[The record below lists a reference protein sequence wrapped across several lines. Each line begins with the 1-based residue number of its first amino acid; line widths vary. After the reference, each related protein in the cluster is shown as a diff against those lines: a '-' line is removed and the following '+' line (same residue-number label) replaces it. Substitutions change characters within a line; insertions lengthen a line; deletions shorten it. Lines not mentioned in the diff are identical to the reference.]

1 MILKYYKNKRIN
13 LKKLNI
19 LIDFEQIDC
28 NKYKIFYILSLYDFL
43 IELFSKN
50 ENKNKLI
57 ISSKKDINQ
66 YGLEMKSSD
75 FYVEFED
82 SIDKILSTNQ
92 YLYELPK
99 TNSSD
104 FLYYFLKNL
113 FKIEK
118 ISLPSELKD
127 LLETRYTNKNDY
139 CLSKDYFSYSIHHDE
154 VYVNDKSLNKFRE
167 IFMTYNPNKE
177 KYILSPDRL
186 FYTFKYCRL
195 TYN

>member
-1 MILKYYKNKRIN
+1 M
-13 LKKLNI
+13 KKLNI
-19 LIDFEQIDC
+19 LINFDQIDC
-28 NKYKIFYILSLYDFL
+28 NKYKIFYILSLYGFSL
-43 IELFSKN
+43 ELFSKN

-66 YGLEMKSSD
+66 YGLEMKFND
-75 FYVEFED
+75 FYVEF
-82 SIDKILSTNQ
+82 IDEILLTNQ

-99 TNSSD
+99 VNSSD

-118 ISLPSELKD
+118 ISLPSNLKD
-127 LLETRYTNKNDY
+127 LLEATYTNKNY
-139 CLSKDYFSYSIHHDE
+139 YYRSEDYFSYSIHHNE